1 VKIIRDITQRVRTWI
16 PLNTWAIELLVE
28 KALASIGMALS
39 PGDAVRRVFE
49 LMSSGVYLSGEF
61 NLELCQKFGKLSR
74 TFKTD

>member
-1 VKIIRDITQRVRTWI
+1 VKIIRDITQRVTTWI

-28 KALASIGMALS
+28 KALASSGMAHS

-49 LMSSGVYLSGEF
+49 MLSGGVYLSGEF
-61 NLELCQKFGKLSR
+61 NLELCQKFDKLSS